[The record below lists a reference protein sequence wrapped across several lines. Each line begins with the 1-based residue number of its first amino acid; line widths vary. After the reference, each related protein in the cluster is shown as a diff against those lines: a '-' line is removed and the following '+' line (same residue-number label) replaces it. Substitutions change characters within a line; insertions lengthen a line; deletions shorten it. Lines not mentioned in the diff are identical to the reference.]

1 MARPLGPAIAV
12 SASNELL
19 AELER
24 AMAQSPRD
32 TRKKA
37 LRVLRRALRSG
48 KTAMSREI
56 REKINLKKKQVDAA
70 ITTGVDS
77 KTNLTGHVRGRNYFI
92 PLIDFMTPRQVIS
105 AIRAGRTRR
114 SEGVAVKVYKDQGK
128 RVYKGTFVAVMPRTG
143 HVSVFKR
150 VYKNARLPIKKQ
162 YGPGLTKEFEKNL
175 EPFAARAS
183 EQLQKEMLRILR
195 DNVDIL

>member
-1 MARPLGPAIAV
+1 MARASGPSLDYALADDL
-12 SASNELL
+12 SQEL
-19 AELER
+19 AK
-24 AMAQSPRD
+24 AMAQAPR
-32 TRKKA
+32 KVQKIA

-77 KTNLTGHVRGRNYFI
+77 PASLTGHVRGKNYFI

-143 HVSVFKR
+143 HLSVFKR
-150 VYKNARLPIKKQ
+150 VYNNERLPIKKQ
-162 YGPGLTKEFEKNL
+162 YGPGLTNEFEKNL

-195 DNVDIL
+195 DQVDIL